1 MSRYDFKFGESWLSE
16 LGGRSTRPPDKEIAQ
31 RDGEMVKIPGMDG
44 SVYVDHGSYNN
55 VEISRDISFVGT
67 AVTPVQ
73 EKIESC
79 IDGCAYLH
87 GYQPFEDTDHPG
99 MVTEAQLKNFGDITR
114 KLRILH
120 SAVLKFSRKPF
131 WYSKEGLNELEYSYS
146 AAHAGITLTN
156 PYPANTYPLIRAKL
170 NNTAQA
176 SVQVDFDIVINGST
190 LTFNNLR
197 GSQVEQESIII
208 DIEKE
213 TVYVLGHTSGNK
225 TPLDILINKDYGF
238 FSGNNSISVTR
249 RTASVTALYIT
260 PKWRRL

>member
-16 LGGRSTRPPDKEIAQ
+16 LGGRSTRPPDREIAQ

-67 AVTPVQ
+67 AATPVQ
-73 EKIESC
+73 EKVEAF
-79 IDGCAYLH
+79 IDGCAYLY

-99 MVTEAQLKNFGDITR
+99 MVTEARLNNFGDITR

-120 SAVLKFSRKPF
+120 STVLEFSRKPF

-146 AAHAGITLTN
+146 TAHAGITLTN
-156 PYPANTYPLIRAKL
+156 PYPANTYPLIRVWL
-170 NNTAQA
+170 SPYVVAQT
-176 SVQVDFDIVINGST
+176 VDFDLIINDQTITVDGIQ
-190 LTFNNLR
+190 LTSADIDN
-197 GSQVEQESIII
+197 SIII

-213 TVYVLGHTSGNK
+213 IAYMLNHRTNVKS
-225 TPLDILINKDYGF
+225 PLDINISRDFGF
-238 FSGNNSISVTR
+238 TAGDNTLMVTR
-249 RTASVTALYIT
+249 RTGSVAFLNIT